1 MNSAPGPVRVAI
13 VNDHP
18 IVVAGV
24 AAVLEPWS
32 DRVRVVEIVA
42 GAEVLSDVDVVL
54 YDTFGQAQGDG
65 VDLPELVDHARA
77 RVVVFSWNTD
87 PDLVERALARGASGY
102 LSKQVTGQEMAWALQ
117 QVAAG
122 AVLRPDDVGESGLP
136 EVGAWPGRDRG
147 LTAREA
153 EVVALIAAGLS
164 NQAIAERTYLSI
176 NSVKT
181 YIRTAYRKMGVT
193 TRSQAVAWAM
203 QHGFRPERVRV
214 LRPSSVQ
221 VERPRQDSNLR
232 PAD

>member
-1 MNSAPGPVRVAI
+1 MTVVGVPVRVAI

-24 AAVLEPWS
+24 AAVLEPYA
-32 DRVRVVEIVA
+32 DRVRVVEIVT
-42 GAEVLSDVDVVL
+42 GAEVRSEVDVVL
-54 YDTFGQAQGDG
+54 YDTFGQDQGDG
-65 VDLPELVDHARA
+65 VDLPTLVDDGRA
-77 RVVVFSWNTD
+77 KVVVFSWNTE

-122 AVLRPDDVGESGLP
+122 AELRPQDVGDSALP

-153 EVVALIAAGLS
+153 EVLALICAGLS
-164 NQAIAERTYLSI
+164 NQQIAERTYLSI

-181 YIRTAYRKMGVT
+181 YIRTAYRKIGAGS
-193 TRSQAVAWAM
+193 RSQAVAWAM

-214 LRPSSVQ
+214 LRPTT
-221 VERPRQDSNLR
+221 RDPRSG
-232 PAD
+232 

>member
-1 MNSAPGPVRVAI
+1 MMGTMAVVGVPVRVAI

-24 AAVLEPWS
+24 AAVLEPYA
-32 DRVRVVEIVA
+32 DRVRVVEIVT
-42 GAEVLSDVDVVL
+42 GAEVRSEVDVVL
-54 YDTFGQAQGDG
+54 YDTFGQDQGDG
-65 VDLPELVDHARA
+65 VDLPTLVDDGRA
-77 RVVVFSWNTD
+77 KVVVFSWNTE

-122 AVLRPDDVGESGLP
+122 AELRPQDVGDSALP

-153 EVVALIAAGLS
+153 EVLALICAGLS
-164 NQAIAERTYLSI
+164 NQQIAERTYLSI

-181 YIRTAYRKMGVT
+181 YIRTAYRKIGAGS
-193 TRSQAVAWAM
+193 RSQAVAWAM

-214 LRPSSVQ
+214 LRPT
-221 VERPRQDSNLR
+221 ERGPRSG
-232 PAD
+232 

>member
-1 MNSAPGPVRVAI
+1 MTVAGVPVRVAI

-24 AAVLEPWS
+24 AAVLEPYA
-32 DRVRVVEIVA
+32 DRVRVVEIVT
-42 GAEVLSDVDVVL
+42 GAEVRSEVDVVL
-54 YDTFGQAQGDG
+54 YDTFGQDQGDG
-65 VDLPELVDHARA
+65 VDLPTLVDDGRA
-77 RVVVFSWNTD
+77 KVVVFSWNTE

-122 AVLRPDDVGESGLP
+122 AELRPQDVGDSALP

-153 EVVALIAAGLS
+153 EVLALICAGLS
-164 NQAIAERTYLSI
+164 NQQIAERTYLSI

-181 YIRTAYRKMGVT
+181 YIRTAYRKIGAGS
-193 TRSQAVAWAM
+193 RSQAVAWAM

-214 LRPSSVQ
+214 LRPT
-221 VERPRQDSNLR
+221 ERGPRSG
-232 PAD
+232 